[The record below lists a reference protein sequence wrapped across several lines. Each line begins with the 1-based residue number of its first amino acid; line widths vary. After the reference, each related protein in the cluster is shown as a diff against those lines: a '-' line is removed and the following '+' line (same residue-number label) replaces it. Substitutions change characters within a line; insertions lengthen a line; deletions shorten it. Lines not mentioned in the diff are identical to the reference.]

1 MTHQTLTTDQIKK
14 TVELKA
20 PIERVWAAL
29 TEPAR
34 FGAWFR
40 VKLED
45 AFTPGQVSRGHM
57 TYPGYEHVTWE
68 ATIMTMDRPRLFS
81 FTWHPYAVD
90 PAVDYSNEQPTLV
103 EFKLEPAEG
112 GTRLTVIESGF
123 DAIPS
128 RRREEA
134 MRRNDG
140 GWTAQMENI
149 RAYVDA

>member
-1 MTHQTLTTDQIKK
+1 MTNQTLMTDQINK
-14 TVELKA
+14 TIELKA

-40 VKLED
+40 VKLEGV
-45 AFTPGQVSRGHM
+45 FTPGEVARGPM
-57 TYPGYEHVTWE
+57 TYSGYEHVIWE
-68 ATIMTMDRPRLFS
+68 ATIMTMDRPKLFS

-90 PAVDYSNEQPTLV
+90 PSADYSKEPPTLV
-103 EFKLEPAEG
+103 EFKLEPTGA

-128 RRREEA
+128 HRREEA
-134 MRRNDG
+134 MRKNDG
-140 GWTAQMENI
+140 GWNAQVENI
-149 RAYVDA
+149 KAYVES